1 MIFDAISWFRGKWK
15 LLQKRFEI
23 LTNRSPRLALARTG
37 HERGFPML
45 RAGWASVNCQTQGD
59 GGCKE
64 EAPPLGEQICLW
76 ISGSCQTQRPGVH
89 IRAGPLQKGLT
100 PFFKKSPASEREL
113 AFVPPW
119 GRGEMKKH
127 FCAAG
132 PFSQDSGRGAPEK
145 HGVGRS
151 YKRARWEP
159 AWGRL
164 GSPRFPPEFP
174 RKLRMG
180 NHRFKMGFAQ

>member
-1 MIFDAISWFRGKWK
+1 
-15 LLQKRFEI
+15 
-23 LTNRSPRLALARTG
+23 
-37 HERGFPML
+37 ML

-100 PFFKKSPASEREL
+100 PFFKKSPASERERAERGTSEASEREL

-132 PFSQDSGRGAPEK
+132 PFSQVSGRGAQEK
-145 HGVGRS
+145 HVVGRL

-164 GSPRFPPEFP
+164 GSLSISCRIPKNPQN
-174 RKLRMG
+174 G
-180 NHRFKMGFAQ
+180 

>member
-1 MIFDAISWFRGKWK
+1 
-15 LLQKRFEI
+15 
-23 LTNRSPRLALARTG
+23 
-37 HERGFPML
+37 ML

-76 ISGSCQTQRPGVH
+76 ISVSCQTQRPGVH
-89 IRAGPLQKGLT
+89 IRADPLQKGLT

-132 PFSQDSGRGAPEK
+132 PFSQVSGRGAQGK
-145 HGVGRS
+145 HVVGRL

-164 GSPRFPPEFP
+164 GS
-174 RKLRMG
+174 L
-180 NHRFKMGFAQ
+180 

>member
-1 MIFDAISWFRGKWK
+1 MNVNFHAPRRVGSGKLPNDALPGKKNHSRAAGGWE
-15 LLQKRFEI
+15 F
-23 LTNRSPRLALARTG
+23 SPTDALPSFAESR
-37 HERGFPML
+37 
-45 RAGWASVNCQTQGD
+45 
-59 GGCKE
+59 
-64 EAPPLGEQICLW
+64 
-76 ISGSCQTQRPGVH
+76 
-89 IRAGPLQKGLT
+89 
-100 PFFKKSPASEREL
+100 EREL

-132 PFSQDSGRGAPEK
+132 PFSQDSGPGAPEK

-164 GSPRFPPEFP
+164 GSPRFPAEFP

-180 NHRFKMGFAQ
+180 NRRSKMGLAQRFLMQFHRFGTNENFCKNDSKF

>member
-1 MIFDAISWFRGKWK
+1 MSCANVYTVVLSMIGLMLSAAAATNFEAKQQK
-15 LLQKRFEI
+15 LMITQQRMRLSRLV
-23 LTNRSPRLALARTG
+23 LT
-37 HERGFPML
+37 
-45 RAGWASVNCQTQGD
+45 
-59 GGCKE
+59 
-64 EAPPLGEQICLW
+64 
-76 ISGSCQTQRPGVH
+76 
-89 IRAGPLQKGLT
+89 
-100 PFFKKSPASEREL
+100 ASEREL

-132 PFSQDSGRGAPEK
+132 PFSQDSGPGAPEK

-151 YKRARWEP
+151 HKRARWEP

-164 GSPRFPPEFP
+164 GSPRFPVEFP

-180 NHRFKMGFAQ
+180 NRRSKMGLAQRFLMQFDRFGTNENFCKNNMNF